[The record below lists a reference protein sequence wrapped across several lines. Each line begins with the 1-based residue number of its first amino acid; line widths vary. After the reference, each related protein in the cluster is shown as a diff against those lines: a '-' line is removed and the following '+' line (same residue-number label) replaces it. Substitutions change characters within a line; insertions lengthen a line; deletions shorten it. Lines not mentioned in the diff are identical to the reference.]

1 MFFVGV
7 NLTFFPMHFLGLAG
21 MPRRVPD
28 FPDSYNAWNNIAS
41 LGSCITMVS
50 SAFFVYVVY
59 NTLTANQRVSFNPW
73 IKDCNFA

>member
-1 MFFVGV
+1 
-7 NLTFFPMHFLGLAG
+7 

-59 NTLTANQRVSFNPW
+59 NTLTANQRVSFNP
-73 IKDCNFA
+73 